1 MKILM
6 IHNKYQ
12 QKGGE
17 DFVFENEFNLLQKYG
32 HTVDILIF
40 DNNQIKSAIDKLKI
54 GLFSI
59 YNPESAKILEDKI
72 NSFKPDI
79 IHVHNF
85 FPIASPSIFFTAK
98 KNDIPIVMTLHNYRL
113 ICPNALLFRNGN
125 ICEECINKVFPYRG
139 IIYKC
144 YRDSFMQTLSLSLVT
159 SIHRYIKTWHSKV
172 DKFITLTNFQKNKFL
187 SSSINI
193 PKKKFVVKPNFSEDF
208 GEGYQNREDYFLY
221 VGRLSQGKGVLTM
234 LKAFDGTNFNLIIVG
249 DGIFKNEVIK
259 YKEKNKNIK
268 YLGFKLKKEIIELMK
283 KTKALIFTSE
293 WYEGLPMVLVEAL
306 STGTPVITSNI
317 GSQAEIVKDKH
328 LGMHFNTGDFIDLR
342 KKIAEF
348 LKINDKRF
356 YQNARNEYLE
366 KYTPE
371 KNYEKLLSIYKEA
384 MHAS

>member
-59 YNPESAKILEDKI
+59 YNPESIKILENKI

-85 FPIASPSIFFTAK
+85 FPIASPSIFFITK
-98 KNDIPIVMTLHNYRL
+98 KFNIPVVVTLHNYRL
-113 ICPNALLFRNGN
+113 ICPNALLFRKGN
-125 ICEECINKVFPYRG
+125 VCEKCIIKVFPYLG
-139 IIYKC
+139 IIHKC
-144 YRDSFMQTLSLSLVT
+144 YRDSFIQTLSLSLVT

-193 PKKKFVVKPNFSEDF
+193 PKEKFVVKPNFSEDF
-208 GEGYQNREDYFLY
+208 GEGYQDRENCFLY
-221 VGRLSQGKGVLTM
+221 VGRLSQEKGILTM
-234 LKAFDGTNFNLIIVG
+234 LKAFEGTDFSLIIIGEG
-249 DGIFKNEVIK
+249 DLRNEVIR
-259 YKEKNKNIK
+259 YSEENKNIK
-268 YLGFKLKKEIIELMK
+268 YLGFKSKNEIINFMK
-283 KTKALIFTSE
+283 KSKALIFPSE
-293 WYEGLPMVLVEAL
+293 WYEGFPMVLVESL
-306 STGTPVITSNI
+306 STGTPIITSNI

-328 LGMHFNTGDFIDLR
+328 LGMHFTIGDFADLR
-342 KKIAEF
+342 KKVKEF
-348 LKINDKRF
+348 LKINDKIF

>member
-1 MKILM
+1 MKILI

-139 IIYKC
+139 IIHKC

-172 DKFITLTNFQKNKFL
+172 DKFITLTNFQKNKIL

-348 LKINDKRF
+348 LKINNRRF
-356 YQNARNEYLE
+356 YQNARNEYLD